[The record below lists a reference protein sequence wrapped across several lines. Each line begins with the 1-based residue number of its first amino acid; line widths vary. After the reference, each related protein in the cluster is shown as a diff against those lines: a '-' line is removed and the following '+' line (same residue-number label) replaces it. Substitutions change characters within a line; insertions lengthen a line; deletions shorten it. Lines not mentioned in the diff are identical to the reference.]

1 MPESQEEDDDDV
13 DEREAEVERFI
24 AVVLVSSQNIYSEI
38 FCSLQEWKDS
48 NELSFHFSFYLF
60 G

>member
-38 FCSLQEWKDS
+38 VCSLQEWKDS
-48 NELSFHFSFYLF
+48 NELSFHFSFSLF